1 MKIGLLTSSRADFG
15 IYYPLAKQL
24 KEDPFFKLEIIAFGT
39 HLSHQYGYT
48 IDEITKQG
56 FEAKHQIKTLP
67 TSDSPKDISLAM
79 GSTLSAF
86 ADFWAAQSFD
96 LVLALGDRF
105 EMFAAVSAASPFNIN
120 IAHIHAG
127 ETTLGAIDNAYRHS
141 ISLMSKYLF
150 VSTDV
155 YNSRACEI
163 SNKPQQ
169 TFTVGALSVDNLK
182 QQKLLSIDEFN
193 MAFNID
199 LSIPSIL
206 STFHPE
212 TVSLEKNEESI
223 EEILAAF
230 KILEKDYQIIITMPN
245 SDTMGLMI
253 RKKISEYSLNNDRVK
268 LIESFG
274 MKGYLS
280 CMKHCS
286 FLLGNTS
293 SGFVEAAFFP
303 KWVINI
309 GDRQK
314 GRILTD
320 NIISIEANKTNITET
335 VKHIETS
342 IITSECNIYGDGN
355 ASQNIVKKLKELANE
370 IR

>member
-24 KEDPFFKLEIIAFGT
+24 KEDPFFELEIIAFGT
-39 HLSHQYGYT
+39 HLSDQYGYT
-48 IDEITKQG
+48 IDEITHQG
-56 FEAKHQIKTLP
+56 FEVKHKIETLP
-67 TSDSPKDISLAM
+67 TSDSPKDISLGM
-79 GSTLSAF
+79 GNTISIF
-86 ADFWAAQSFD
+86 AEFWSEQQFD
-96 LVLALGDRF
+96 LVLALGDRY
-105 EMFAAVSAASPFNIN
+105 EMFAAVSAASPFNIG

-150 VSTDV
+150 VSTDS
-155 YNSRACEI
+155 YHHRAVEI
-163 SNKPQQ
+163 TNNPQH
-169 TFTVGALSVDNLK
+169 TFTVGALSIDNLK
-182 QQKLLSIDEFN
+182 QQKLYSIKEFKDT
-193 MAFNID
+193 FNID
-199 LSIPSIL
+199 LSIPTIL

-212 TVSLEKNEESI
+212 TVSLNKNEKYINELISSFQTL
-223 EEILAAF
+223 EE
-230 KILEKDYQIIITMPN
+230 KYQIIITMPN
-245 SDTMGLMI
+245 ADTMGTMI
-253 RKKISEYSLNNDRVK
+253 RKKISEYSLYNNRVK
-268 LIESFG
+268 VVESFG

-314 GRILTD
+314 GRLLTD
-320 NIISIEANKTNITET
+320 NIISIEARKTAIINAVE
-335 VKHIETS
+335 HIKSST
-342 IITSECNIYGDGN
+342 IKFDCNIYGKGN
-355 ASQNIVKKLKELANE
+355 AALNIANTLKELANE